1 LVTLLRPPVVSL
13 DARKPFA
20 ARETVKITMFTEA
33 IDKGHAS
40 SKATGRHELLSL
52 FIAKLQAGQYRVH
65 VLDDSDFTVM
75 EITSADGSTSA
86 LFEVQDEVANAT
98 PTKSELIS
106 NKYGNR
112 PSRLVLSLEVKT
124 VVVLLLTIS
133 RRSVSFLLVLRRK
146 VPMAGRPSDLVQG
159 TLDMLILKTLA
170 LEPIHG
176 YGIAVRL
183 EQMSKGVF
191 RLNAGS
197 LFVAFQRSQRD
208 GLISSE
214 WEATENSRRAKYYAR
229 THRGRKKL
237 NSETGEWGRQVAA
250 IAGILEAS

>member
-1 LVTLLRPPVVSL
+1 MQWTCLVTLLRPPVVSL

-86 LFEVQDEVANAT
+86 LFEVQEAEANST
-98 PTKSELIS
+98 PAKTELIF

-112 PSRLVLSLEVKT
+112 YFLAQLFDEGNPSGSKVLESRYEKK
-124 VVVLLLTIS
+124 IS
-133 RRSVSFLLVLRRK
+133 KATAEAQAR
-146 VPMAGRPSDLVQG
+146 VPAHHQG
-159 TLDMLILKTLA
+159 QQGK
-170 LEPIHG
+170 
-176 YGIAVRL
+176 
-183 EQMSKGVF
+183 
-191 RLNAGS
+191 
-197 LFVAFQRSQRD
+197 
-208 GLISSE
+208 
-214 WEATENSRRAKYYAR
+214 
-229 THRGRKKL
+229 
-237 NSETGEWGRQVAA
+237 
-250 IAGILEAS
+250 